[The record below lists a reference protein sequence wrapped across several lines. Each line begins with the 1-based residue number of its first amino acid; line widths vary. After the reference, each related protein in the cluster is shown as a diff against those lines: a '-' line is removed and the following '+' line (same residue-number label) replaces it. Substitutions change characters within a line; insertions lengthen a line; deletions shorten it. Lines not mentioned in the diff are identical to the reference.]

1 MMQRSG
7 VWNAN
12 EVRWSLVFWASTYIF
27 FMKVSSKQMCT
38 AKGNSLWNL
47 TSNSP
52 VMSGLCWQHTLI
64 EQFWPFVGPVLL
76 EIFDP
81 RGSHIVSRVALL
93 FLVEDRALLSQ
104 SRTESPKDRAVDEL
118 RCHCSSNRDDAVTKL
133 DLAPSM
139 LAPSP
144 ASVIVTSPICET
156 VTSIPFTCCCTF
168 EKYNWPLTDTVVVI
182 TTVSPLIGLSVLCPG
197 SLNK

>member
-81 RGSHIVSRVALL
+81 RGSHTVSRVALL

-118 RCHCSSNRDDAVTKL
+118 RCHCSSSRDDAVT
-133 DLAPSM
+133 
-139 LAPSP
+139 
-144 ASVIVTSPICET
+144 
-156 VTSIPFTCCCTF
+156 
-168 EKYNWPLTDTVVVI
+168 NWIWRRRCWHLRPHLWLSHHPYVKRLHRYLLLVVAHLRNI
-182 TTVSPLIGLSVLCPG
+182 IGP
-197 SLNK
+197 